1 MFPFLTSEKALGRC
15 KLTDL

>member
-1 MFPFLTSEKALGRC
+1 LKRC